1 MPMKLEVFKRLFH
14 PVWDN
19 PADEV
24 EVWFLAPGVGG
35 KWELVPQETTYDVA
49 KKLWTVNMQ
58 IMGPTLERNDVPQA
72 VPESSH
78 GQPVE
83 QPAHEHGEAE
93 PHSHDFGGAKHT
105 HEDGVPV
112 ADDKSDT

>member
-1 MPMKLEVFKRLFH
+1 MHMKLAKLKAIFH

-19 PADEV
+19 PEEEV
-24 EVWFLAPGVGG
+24 EVRFLAPGQGG
-35 KWELVPQETTYDVA
+35 KWALSIKDSSYDVA
-49 KKLWTVNMQ
+49 KKLWTLDMA
-58 IMGPTLERNDVPQA
+58 IDGPTSEPNYIPPE